1 MIVLDTDEADMPA
14 SDEPV
19 VARQVA
25 VLPSPTYFSLTS
37 EEARLRNAFASRG
50 GSVTLQTAGGLLH
63 ASITSGALW
72 ATYALR
78 LRVQCGALELRLAV
92 YDDTRWHDVILG
104 LTVGI
109 PQDLRLAAAAMQLQ
123 PVTDCVAQLFGGSSL
138 VIFAIDTHG
147 GSSETLPTTVAC
159 LTRTTIDGETTKV
172 LVDLSHRA
180 VAHVALDFIQSVS
193 PHATSPT
200 ALSLLPVPLA
210 VRIAAAPLYLGEL
223 LALDVGDT
231 VVVDSLGHNAE
242 GRRVGELCVLSD
254 VILQRL
260 CSGYVRGSE
269 YFVDTLEP
277 TPIAV
282 FATTQPGDH
291 MEVPIKGTAQ
301 SFRTNQIE
309 LTAQV
314 LVPALS
320 VRLEDVERW
329 QPGTIVSLAVPVGS
343 DQLRLRVGIQTVA
356 RGKLV
361 DIDNLLGFE
370 IVELLRLGH
379 MPQGR

>member
-1 MIVLDTDEADMPA
+1 
-14 SDEPV
+14 
-19 VARQVA
+19 
-25 VLPSPTYFSLTS
+25 
-37 EEARLRNAFASRG
+37 
-50 GSVTLQTAGGLLH
+50 
-63 ASITSGALW
+63 
-72 ATYALR
+72 
-78 LRVQCGALELRLAV
+78 
-92 YDDTRWHDVILG
+92 
-104 LTVGI
+104 
-109 PQDLRLAAAAMQLQ
+109 
-123 PVTDCVAQLFGGSSL
+123 
-138 VIFAIDTHG
+138 
-147 GSSETLPTTVAC
+147 
-159 LTRTTIDGETTKV
+159 
-172 LVDLSHRA
+172 
-180 VAHVALDFIQSVS
+180 
-193 PHATSPT
+193 
-200 ALSLLPVPLA
+200 
-210 VRIAAAPLYLGEL
+210 LGEP